1 MTPKTRRPAAKPKL
15 PSEAS
20 IQTAIVRII
29 GLACPDHVQSFHCPN
44 GEARSAAT
52 GAKLKRLGVRPGIPD
67 LIFHDTR
74 TGRMYC
80 MEVKGPRGV
89 LSPQQL
95 AWKRVYD
102 LSPVGRYAVVRSVE
116 EAYTCLMDWWP
127 MTTRKMTV
135 GVNKASWNKSAGF
148 STPAPKGLKGV
159 G

>member
-1 MTPKTRRPAAKPKL
+1 
-15 PSEAS
+15 
-20 IQTAIVRII
+20 
-29 GLACPDHVQSFHCPN
+29 
-44 GEARSAAT
+44 
-52 GAKLKRLGVRPGIPD
+52 
-67 LIFHDTR
+67 
-74 TGRMYC
+74 MYC

-135 GVNKASWNKSAGF
+135 GVTKVAADDR
-148 STPAPKGLKGV
+148 
-159 G
+159 